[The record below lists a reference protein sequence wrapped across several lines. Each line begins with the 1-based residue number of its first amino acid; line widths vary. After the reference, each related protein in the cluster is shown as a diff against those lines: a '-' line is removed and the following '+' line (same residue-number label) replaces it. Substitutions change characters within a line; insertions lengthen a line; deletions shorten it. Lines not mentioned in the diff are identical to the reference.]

1 MLTDPISDMLTRI
14 RNASL
19 AHHDKT
25 SMPASNLKIRIAE
38 LLKSEGYIVDYAV
51 EGEVQRT
58 LTVDLKYGRDRRSAI
73 IGIRRSSKPGRRVY
87 VACDA
92 IPKVNNGVGVAI
104 LSTSSGVITDRTAR
118 DRKVGGEL
126 LCEVW

>member
-51 EGEVQRT
+51 EGDVQRT

-118 DRKVGGEL
+118 ARKVGGEL